1 VGRYRLRR
9 GRSTH
14 QVFVGQGEEEIA
26 QEPAIQ
32 PAGANVDAGVAAIDE
47 LSRYGAGSSLW
58 RDAFRRLARNRLA
71 IVGLI
76 IIVVIGL
83 VAIFAPYVA
92 PYRYDRIFPGEIIQ
106 DPSSKHLMGT
116 NLTGQDTLSRIIYGA
131 RNSLSVGIFVQFIIL
146 SIAVL
151 VGGAAAL
158 GSKWLDTV
166 LMRFTDIVYAFPDLL
181 FVILLQQVLATRW
194 PWLAQQIGGLLVV
207 FLAIG
212 LVSWVT
218 VARLIRGQM
227 LSLKE
232 RDFVLAARAMGATRF
247 RIVVHHMLPHT
258 IGPVIVALTFGI
270 PAAIFTLTTLS
281 VIGIGIQP
289 PLADWGN
296 MIYAGYGPILTTP
309 WPAFFPA
316 MALAIVFISFQF
328 LGDGLRDALDPRT
341 R

>member
-1 VGRYRLRR
+1 MAV
-9 GRSTH
+9 
-14 QVFVGQGEEEIA
+14 
-26 QEPAIQ
+26 
-32 PAGANVDAGVAAIDE
+32 
-47 LSRYGAGSSLW
+47 
-58 RDAFRRLARNRLA
+58 
-71 IVGLI
+71 
-76 IIVVIGL
+76 
-83 VAIFAPYVA
+83 FAPYLA
-92 PYRYDRIFPGEIIQ
+92 PYRYDRIFPGQIIQ
-106 DPSSKHLMGT
+106 DPSSDHLMGT
-116 NLTGQDTLSRIIYGA
+116 NLAGQDTLSRIIYGA

-146 SIAVL
+146 TIAVL

-158 GSKWLDTV
+158 GSRWLDTA

-181 FVILLQQVLATRW
+181 FVILLQQVIATQW
-194 PWLAQQIGGLLVV
+194 PWLANQIGGLLVV

-232 RDFVLAARAMGATRF
+232 RDFVLAATAMGATRS
-247 RIVVHHMLPHT
+247 RVVIHHMLPHT

-281 VIGIGIQP
+281 VIGIGIQL

-296 MIYAGYGPILTTP
+296 MIYFGYGAILTTP

-316 MALAIVFISFQF
+316 LALAIVFISFQF

>member
-1 VGRYRLRR
+1 
-9 GRSTH
+9 
-14 QVFVGQGEEEIA
+14 
-26 QEPAIQ
+26 
-32 PAGANVDAGVAAIDE
+32 VA
-47 LSRYGAGSSLW
+47 
-58 RDAFRRLARNRLA
+58 
-71 IVGLI
+71 
-76 IIVVIGL
+76 IGL
-83 VAIFAPYVA
+83 VAIFAPYVS
-92 PYRYDRIFPGEIIQ
+92 PYRYDRIFPGEIIK

-181 FVILLQQVLATRW
+181 FVILLQQVFATRW

-258 IGPVIVALTFGI
+258 VGPVIVALTFGI

-289 PLADWGN
+289 PLSDWGN

-316 MALAIVFISFQF
+316 AALAIVFISFQF